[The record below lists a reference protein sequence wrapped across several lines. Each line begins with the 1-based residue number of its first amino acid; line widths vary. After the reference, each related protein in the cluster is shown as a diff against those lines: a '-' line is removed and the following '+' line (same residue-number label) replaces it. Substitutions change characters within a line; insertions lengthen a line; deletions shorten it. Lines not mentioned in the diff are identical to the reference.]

1 VISKDGSRAPLEA
14 LVSRCSFLPAGSRLF
29 CAVSG
34 GPDSLA
40 LLVLAVAAGCD
51 VTALHVDHGLRPGSG
66 DEAGIVRDAAA
77 ELGAG
82 FEALRVE
89 VGPGPNIEARA
100 RAARRAVLPAGTA
113 TGHTMDDQ
121 AETVL
126 LRLLRGTGPD
136 GLAAMRE
143 GYEHPLL
150 ALRRSET
157 IEVATGAGFSPFQD
171 PSNRDPSILR
181 NRVRHELLPV
191 CSDLAGRD
199 VVPLLA
205 RLAALAA
212 RDAEILNA
220 DAEAL
225 DATDIAAVRN
235 APPAIATRAL
245 RQWLQGDGPY
255 PPDLAAI
262 ERVLAV
268 ARGEMTA
275 TVIAPSTTVRRK
287 AGRLRVE
294 RPAGLT
300 GLTAEEVG

>member
-89 VGPGPNIEARA
+89 VGPGPNIEA
-100 RAARRAVLPAGTA
+100 PAGTA

-225 DATDIAAVRN
+225 DATDIAAVRS